1 MQYRLFLIRPSA
13 AAVNVRT
20 FVQIL
25 SSAMP
30 VKDWSVRPV
39 HSESWGDAA
48 RRVEDD
54 LLFENDQ
61 RVRARVPDHDLRGRG
76 AAHLRRFAPNSPPW
90 APALCAGFHR
100 MSEGGC

>member
-48 RRVEDD
+48 RRGEDD

-61 RVRARVPDHDLRGRG
+61 RVRSRVPDHDLRGRG
-76 AAHLRRFAPNSPPW
+76 RAHRRRCDPTTPPE
-90 APALCAGFHR
+90 PTGLCVEIKR
-100 MSEGGC
+100 